1 MINNYN
7 STLMRLKAI
16 ENLFNKIGAGDSA
29 QMLSQSITPTFQQLL
44 SNTLNAPLDTTGS
57 NVPNTQSLQALN
69 SPQYQIPTTE
79 PNNLTSTNQSMSFSN
94 KSSYDE
100 IIRQASIKYG
110 VDVNLIKAVIKAE
123 SNYNPQALSPVGA
136 MGMMQLMPGTAKG
149 LGVTD
154 PFDPAQNIDA
164 GTRYLSGLLK
174 QFDGNVSLA
183 LAGYNA
189 GPGNVRKYGGIPPFK
204 ETQNYVKKIM
214 ANLNTQYA
222 LQNGIDIR

>member
-1 MINNYN
+1 MYTSNWGENMINNYN

-16 ENLFNKIGAGDSA
+16 ENLFNKIGAGQSA

-44 SNTLNAPLDTTGS
+44 SNNLNAPLDSTGV
-57 NVPNTQSLQALN
+57 NVPNANSLQALN
-69 SPQYQIPTTE
+69 SP
-79 PNNLTSTNQSMSFSN
+79 NTSQSLSVSN
-94 KSSYDE
+94 KSSYDD
-100 IIRQASIKYG
+100 IIRQASTKYG
-110 VDVNLIKAVIKAE
+110 VDFNLVKAVIKAE
-123 SNYNPQALSPVGA
+123 SNYNPRALSPVGA
-136 MGMMQLMPGTAKG
+136 MGMMQLMPGTAKS

-154 PFDPAQNIDA
+154 PFDPAQNIEA

-174 QFDGNVSLA
+174 QFDGNVPSA

-222 LQNGIDIR
+222 LQNGIEIR